1 MLHFTPCAS
10 SAVSPRPS
18 QPGRMGR
25 RTLLSV
31 AIFTSFA
38 SLAHMAAGCGK
49 SEPPKPGQPEFD
61 TANAKID
68 TFSGE
73 VGFGADAEAVAL
85 ARKFSTTLKKLEAE
99 SFTGGKDETRD
110 TFTKG
115 NWLTY
120 AHVRPTDIVF
130 LVQAPNLD
138 TYKKGE
144 DRKALIE
151 LAFEAAQTVTEN
163 LRAARDRKLVVAIR
177 GKVFYGGFATGA
189 GNGKPKITQDTSL
202 DVAWM
207 YPAFA
212 PPGAAGAASG
222 APAAK

>member
-1 MLHFTPCAS
+1 MLPRTTSARS
-10 SAVSPRPS
+10 SIGLRHLVVPLMLVV
-18 QPGRMGR
+18 G
-25 RTLLSV
+25 
-31 AIFTSFA
+31 
-38 SLAHMAAGCGK
+38 GCGK
-49 SEPPKPGQPEFD
+49 SEPPKPGQVEFEA
-61 TANAKID
+61 ANGKID
-68 TFSGE
+68 TFSSD

-85 ARKFSTTLKKLEAE
+85 AKNFSTTLKKLETE
-99 SFTGGKDETRD
+99 TFTGGKDETRD
-110 TFTKG
+110 SFTKG

-151 LAFEAAQTVTEN
+151 IAFEAAQTVTEP
-163 LRAARDRKLVVAIR
+163 LRATRDRKLIVAIR
-177 GKVFYGGFATGA
+177 GKVFYGGFATGP
-189 GNGKPKITQDTSL
+189 GKGQPKITQDTSL

-212 PPGAAGAASG
+212 PPAAAGAPSN
-222 APAAK
+222 APAPK